1 MTSGEYSPEL
11 AVALDR
17 LVPVEETLRPDWE
30 DVVGR
35 AGKRARQRARLIRTR
50 PLRLALAVVVIF
62 VLLAGVAT
70 AAYYIRQAVTAWK
83 QAPPIVV
90 ALDDEGRLQTVWRCR
105 RVEDCGAFIKAVA
118 FAPDGRHLALV
129 TGSQNVLS
137 LYEGGLHVIDLATGT
152 DRHLP
157 AFTSHPATPEAQ
169 LEAWRRLG
177 RAETHL
183 LGCAEPHE
191 LAWSP
196 DGSLL
201 AYSCAGHIYTIR
213 PDGSGRRLLRTGT
226 ASAHWPAWSPDG
238 RRIAFSTQ
246 SAPGVYIGGG
256 PSGIPPHTWVRSAI
270 YAVDLD
276 GSHRQLV
283 ARAGAAP
290 DWSPDGTTIAYSA
303 PACTGPQRERA
314 RTRLVTP
321 DGRDV
326 TPDSTGGRC
335 GGVGPAHAIPAW
347 SPDGRRLAITS
358 WNGLYVMD
366 AEGSNVIAIGGTD
379 AGTFG
384 HARPLWQPNP

>member
-1 MTSGEYSPEL
+1 VTNSEYSPEL
-11 AVALDR
+11 AAALDR
-17 LVPVEETLRPDWE
+17 LVAVDETLRADWE

-35 AGKRARQRARLIRTR
+35 AGKRARQRARLIRAR
-50 PLRLALAVVVIF
+50 PLRLALAVVAAF
-62 VLLAGVAT
+62 LLLAGVAT

-83 QAPPIVV
+83 QPAPSAV
-90 ALDDEGRLQTVWRCR
+90 ALDDEGRLRTVWRCR
-105 RVEDCGAFIKAVA
+105 AVEDCGAFVKAVA
-118 FAPDGRHLALV
+118 LAPDGRHLALV
-129 TGSQNVLS
+129 TGSNNVLS
-137 LYEGGLHVIDLATGT
+137 LYEGGLHVIDLATGA

-157 AFTSHPATPEAQ
+157 ATPSSPATPEAQ

-201 AYSCAGHIYTIR
+201 AYTCTVVRGGAQVGRIYTIR
-213 PDGSGRRLLRTGT
+213 PDGTGRRLLHTGT
-226 ASAHWPAWSPDG
+226 PSAYWPAWSPDG
-238 RRIAFSTQ
+238 GRIVFSTG
-246 SAPGVYIGGG
+246 SRRWG
-256 PSGIPPHTWVRSAI
+256 HSAI

-276 GSHRQLV
+276 GSNRQFV

-290 DWSPDGTTIAYSA
+290 DWSPDGTTIAYWGPSCL
-303 PACTGPQRERA
+303 PGSSGWTG

-326 TPDSTGGRC
+326 TPHSRRGRC
-335 GGVGPAHAIPAW
+335 GGIGPAYAIPAW

-366 AEGSNVIAIGGTD
+366 ADGGHVIAIRGTD
-379 AGTFG
+379 NGTFG
-384 HARPLWQPNP
+384 DARPLWQPHP

>member
-1 MTSGEYSPEL
+1 MTSNEYLSEL
-11 AVALDR
+11 AGTLDR
-17 LVPVEETLRPDWE
+17 LVPVEETLRADWE

-50 PLRLALAVVVIF
+50 PLRLVLAVVVVF
-62 VLLAGVAT
+62 LLLAGVAT
-70 AAYYIRQAVTAWK
+70 AAHFIQLALTKQPAPIAVG
-83 QAPPIVV
+83 
-90 ALDDEGRLQTVWRCR
+90 LDDTGRLRSLWSCAVA
-105 RVEDCGAFIKAVA
+105 ECGAFVRAVA
-118 FAPDGRHLALV
+118 LAPDGRHLALV

-137 LYEGGLHVIDLATGT
+137 LYQGGLHVIDLTTRA

-157 AFTSHPATPEAQ
+157 ATSSSPATPEAQ

-177 RAETHL
+177 RTEARL

-201 AYSCAGHIYTIR
+201 AYTCAGRTYTIR
-213 PDGSGRRLLRTGT
+213 PDGTGRRLLHTGT
-226 ASAHWPAWSPDG
+226 PSAYWPAWSPDG
-238 RRIAFSTQ
+238 RRIVFSTG
-246 SAPGVYIGGG
+246 SRPWG
-256 PSGIPPHTWVRSAI
+256 HSAI

-283 ARAGAAP
+283 ARDGAAP
-290 DWSPDGTTIAYSA
+290 DWSPDGTTIAYWGR
-303 PACTGPQRERA
+303 ACAGPHG

-326 TPDSTGGRC
+326 TPHSRGGRC
-335 GGVGPAHAIPAW
+335 GGIGPAYAIPAW

-358 WNGLYVMD
+358 WNGLYVVD
-366 AEGSNVIAIGGTD
+366 ADGGHVIAIKGTD
-379 AGTFG
+379 SGTFG
-384 HARPLWQPNP
+384 DARPLWLQYPRKGTG